1 MEEKTRMGN
10 IDKDWEEKAKGGK
23 NGKEIMEKEPA
34 GREKNRTGKSKTAK
48 SSVERQRLSARD
60 MAFCG
65 LFTALIAA
73 GAFIK
78 ISIPVE
84 PFPMHFTLQFFFV
97 LLAGFL
103 MGAEKGALCVGIYLA
118 IGLVGVPV
126 FAAGGGP
133 AYLVRPTF
141 GFLLGFVFAAF
152 VTGGLC
158 SLKSRMTVGW
168 NLFSAFWGMMA
179 YYLSGVVYFYIISNY
194 VIQMPVTWAV
204 VFVNCFLITV
214 VEDFVLCVLASVL
227 AKRLK
232 PMADRV

>member
-1 MEEKTRMGN
+1 MKENAGRIDTEKSRGEESMEEK
-10 IDKDWEEKAKGGK
+10 
-23 NGKEIMEKEPA
+23 
-34 GREKNRTGKSKTAK
+34 SKTERGMTEK
-48 SSVERQRLSARD
+48 SSAKRRRLSAKD

-103 MGAEKGALCVGIYLA
+103 LGAEKGALCVGIYLA
-118 IGLVGVPV
+118 VGLVGVPV

-179 YYLSGVVYFYIISNY
+179 YYLSGMVYFYIISNY